1 VLEMAG
7 AWTHSR
13 PLTIPFLILAC
24 GVLAVV
30 LISLC
35 KVALRMLAVGTAM
48 HSLPRLFARVS
59 RLLSIR

>member
-1 VLEMAG
+1 MLEMAG

-30 LISLC
+30 LISRG
-35 KVALRMLAVGTAM
+35 KVALRVPAVGTVM
-48 HSLPRLFARVS
+48 HSLQLLLARVS

>member
-1 VLEMAG
+1 MAG

-30 LISLC
+30 LISRG
-35 KVALRMLAVGTAM
+35 KVALRMLAVGIVM
-48 HSLPRLFARVS
+48 HSPQLLFARV
-59 RLLSIR
+59 